1 MTRFFLGRDQ
11 LIRTHTTL
19 LQIDFDREKTTI
31 SLIQPYFSSLI
42 FLPGRTREPWR
53 FLIYASISASTGV
66 FNLSYL
72 FATNT
77 GVLRT
82 IINPSCPYQ
91 TKLLWRLETPPLTKL
106 TMGPFFPFLF
116 SLLSPAGLAFPNNN
130 NNLRTTVSLVDCH

>member
-1 MTRFFLGRDQ
+1 MYIENLTILEIPGNDGFFLGRDQ

-66 FNLSYL
+66 FNLSYISL
-72 FATNT
+72 Q
-77 GVLRT
+77 LIR
-82 IINPSCPYQ
+82 
-91 TKLLWRLETPPLTKL
+91 E
-106 TMGPFFPFLF
+106 F
-116 SLLSPAGLAFPNNN
+116 S
-130 NNLRTTVSLVDCH
+130 VQ